1 MVDEGKVFSQT
12 AESWAFNSSPCDCP
26 IQSHNG
32 CLIFESYM
40 TSCLYGLESMHPYTL
55 WLMLVSEALVIYR
68 KSLTQDAF
76 DTHQCDVV
84 IVLTLTNDECS
95 FGILLRFEH

>member
-1 MVDEGKVFSQT
+1 
-12 AESWAFNSSPCDCP
+12 
-26 IQSHNG
+26 
-32 CLIFESYM
+32 
-40 TSCLYGLESMHPYTL
+40 
-55 WLMLVSEALVIYR
+55 MLVSEALVIYR

-84 IVLTLTNDECS
+84 IVLTLTNDEFS